1 MAGGVDRDQDGWSGA
16 PAVNVAG
23 PWGRPILSP
32 RPGDS
37 LTRFSGEPAIEFAR
51 WQLRLG
57 LREVQAIDEEGSPH
71 RRTPRQARVEA
82 ALLVADGALT
92 ARRIAQ
98 CAALLDAGEA
108 KQVVDEL
115 NAAYDD
121 STSAFRIERVGAGYQ
136 MLTRPVFHRWL
147 DRVHHR
153 QERLKLSNSALE
165 TLAVVAY
172 RQPITRAEI
181 ETVRGVAAAEMLKQ
195 LMERGLVKIVGEDD
209 SLGRP
214 YLYGTTRQFLEAYG
228 LRSLEDMPLAEN
240 LRNPTSR
247 ASVKNEDRSLAAA
260 PEAADDPPALA
271 G

>member
-1 MAGGVDRDQDGWSGA
+1 MRRAALSNVLVGGDVEA
-16 PAVNVAG
+16 A
-23 PWGRPILSP
+23 
-32 RPGDS
+32 
-37 LTRFSGEPAIEFAR
+37 
-51 WQLRLG
+51 
-57 LREVQAIDEEGSPH
+57 H

-82 ALLVADGALT
+82 ALLVADGALS

-115 NAAYDD
+115 NASYDET
-121 STSAFRIERVGAGYQ
+121 SSAFRIERVGAGYQ

-172 RQPITRAEI
+172 RQPITRADI
-181 ETVRGVAAAEMLKQ
+181 EAVRGVAAAEMLKQ

-228 LRSLEDMPLAEN
+228 LRSLEEMPLAEN
-240 LRNPTSR
+240 LRKPAAKGT
-247 ASVKNEDRSLAAA
+247 VKNGDRSLAAA
-260 PEAADDPPALA
+260 PEASDDDPQALA

>member
-1 MAGGVDRDQDGWSGA
+1 VKEAA
-16 PAVNVAG
+16 H
-23 PWGRPILSP
+23 WGRSSAGLGLAD
-32 RPGDS
+32 RPNRQS
-37 LTRFSGEPAIEFAR
+37 ATEFSR
-51 WQLRLG
+51 WQFRRG
-57 LREVQAIDEEGSPH
+57 QAPSESVPESELAR
-71 RRTPRQARVEA
+71 RRTARQARVEA
-82 ALLVADGALT
+82 ALLVADGALS

-115 NAAYDD
+115 NEAYDSD
-121 STSAFRIERVGAGYQ
+121 GSAFRVERVGAGYQ
-136 MLTRPVFHRWL
+136 MLTRPVFARWL

-153 QERLKLSNSALE
+153 QERLKLSGPALE

-172 RQPITRAEI
+172 RQPITRADI
-181 ETVRGVAAAEMLKQ
+181 EAVRGVAAAEMLKQ

-228 LRSLEDMPLAEN
+228 LRSLEDMPQADH
-240 LRNPTSR
+240 LRRPNTKGG
-247 ASVKNEDRSLAAA
+247 VKNEDRSLATVPEGDAA
-260 PEAADDPPALA
+260 LQAIA

>member
-1 MAGGVDRDQDGWSGA
+1 VNLAGH
-16 PAVNVAG
+16 
-23 PWGRPILSP
+23 WGRPTHSDGL
-32 RPGDS
+32 RC
-37 LTRFSGEPAIEFAR
+37 TGEPTLEFTR
-51 WQLRLG
+51 WQRRLG
-57 LREVQAIDEEGSPH
+57 SREVEAIDEGGSPH
-71 RRTPRQARVEA
+71 RRTPRQARVEV
-82 ALLVADGALT
+82 ALLVADGALS

-115 NAAYDD
+115 NAAYDA
-121 STSAFRIERVGAGYQ
+121 TASAFRIERVGAGYQ

-172 RQPITRAEI
+172 RQPITRADI
-181 ETVRGVAAAEMLKQ
+181 EAVRGVAAAEMLKQ

-228 LRSLEDMPLAEN
+228 LRSLEDLPLAEN
-240 LRNPTSR
+240 LRQPAAR
-247 ASVKNEDRSLAAA
+247 GSVKNEDRSLAAS
-260 PEAADDPPALA
+260 PESVDADSQALA

>member
-1 MAGGVDRDQDGWSGA
+1 VREAGH
-16 PAVNVAG
+16 
-23 PWGRPILSP
+23 WGRPAASP
-32 RPGDS
+32 HYGS
-37 LTRFSGEPAIEFAR
+37 LTRGSSESASEFGR
-51 WQLRLG
+51 WRLRRG
-57 LREVQAIDEEGSPH
+57 LAVVEVLEETGSER

-82 ALLVADGALT
+82 ALLVADGALS

-115 NAAYDD
+115 NEAYDE
-121 STSAFRIERVGAGYQ
+121 SGSAFRIERVGAGYQ

-153 QERLKLSNSALE
+153 QERLKLSTSALE

-172 RQPITRAEI
+172 RQPITRADI
-181 ETVRGVAAAEMLKQ
+181 EAVRGVAASEMLKQ

-228 LRSLEDMPLAEN
+228 LRSLDEMPLSEN
-240 LRNPTSR
+240 LRKPAAKGTVR
-247 ASVKNEDRSLAAA
+247 NEDRSLAAA
-260 PEAADDPPALA
+260 PESQEADPQSLA

>member
-1 MAGGVDRDQDGWSGA
+1 M
-16 PAVNVAG
+16 NVAG
-23 PWGRPILSP
+23 HWGRPNLSP
-32 RPGDS
+32 SHGEG
-37 LTRFSGEPAIEFAR
+37 LTRLSSESAVEFAR

-57 LREVQAIDEEGSPH
+57 PGEVQAVDEGATPH

-82 ALLVADGALT
+82 ALLVADGALS

-121 STSAFRIERVGAGYQ
+121 TASAFRIERVGAGYQ

-172 RQPITRAEI
+172 RQPITRADI
-181 ETVRGVAAAEMLKQ
+181 EAVRGVAAAEMLKQ

-240 LRNPTSR
+240 LCKATARGT
-247 ASVKNEDRSLAAA
+247 VKNADRSLAAA
-260 PEAADDPPALA
+260 AESDDAGSQALA

>member
-1 MAGGVDRDQDGWSGA
+1 MRQAAHWGWSST
-16 PAVNVAG
+16 
-23 PWGRPILSP
+23 GRGLA
-32 RPGDS
+32 DH
-37 LTRFSGEPAIEFAR
+37 AIGQSAREFAL
-51 WQLRLG
+51 WQLRRGTATAEPVSESELA
-57 LREVQAIDEEGSPH
+57 R
-71 RRTPRQARVEA
+71 RRTARQARVEA
-82 ALLVADGALT
+82 ALLVADGALS

-115 NAAYDD
+115 NEAYDAD
-121 STSAFRIERVGAGYQ
+121 GSAFRVERVGAGYQ
-136 MLTRPVFHRWL
+136 MLTRPVFARWL

-153 QERLKLSNSALE
+153 QERLKLSGPALE

-172 RQPITRAEI
+172 RQPITRADI
-181 ETVRGVAAAEMLKQ
+181 EAVRGVAAAEMLKQ

-228 LRSLEDMPLAEN
+228 LRSLEDMPLSDS
-240 LRNPTSR
+240 LRRPNAR
-247 ASVKNEDRSLAAA
+247 GGVKNEDRSLAAA
-260 PEAADDPPALA
+260 PEGDPGLTAVA

>member
-1 MAGGVDRDQDGWSGA
+1 VKVTGH
-16 PAVNVAG
+16 
-23 PWGRPILSP
+23 WGRPIPSP
-32 RPGDS
+32 NRGDALKCVS
-37 LTRFSGEPAIEFAR
+37 VEPPTEFAR
-51 WQLRLG
+51 WQLRRG
-57 LREVQAIDEEGSPH
+57 LAVTEVFEDNESEQ

-82 ALLVADGALT
+82 ALLVADGALS
-92 ARRIAQ
+92 ARRISQ

-115 NAAYDD
+115 NAAYDN
-121 STSAFRIERVGAGYQ
+121 SVSAFRIERVGAGYQ
-136 MLTRPVFHRWL
+136 MLTRPVFARWL

-172 RQPITRAEI
+172 RQPITRADI
-181 ETVRGVAAAEMLKQ
+181 EAVRGVAASEMLKQ

-240 LRNPTSR
+240 LRKPAAKGTVKTS
-247 ASVKNEDRSLAAA
+247 DRSLAAA
-260 PEAADDPPALA
+260 PEASDEDAPALA

>member
-1 MAGGVDRDQDGWSGA
+1 MWASTSGA
-16 PAVNVAG
+16 VSAAWSDFRG
-23 PWGRPILSP
+23 PTLAR
-32 RPGDS
+32 
-37 LTRFSGEPAIEFAR
+37 AIVRTSSATPTEHHR
-51 WQLRLG
+51 WQRRLG
-57 LREVQAIDEEGSPH
+57 AVTPEVVPDSDLAG

-82 ALLVADGALT
+82 ALLVADGALS

-108 KQVVDEL
+108 KQAIDEL
-115 NAAYDD
+115 NTAYDAGG
-121 STSAFRIERVGAGYQ
+121 SAFRIERVGAGYQ

-153 QERLKLSNSALE
+153 QERLKLSPACLE

-172 RQPITRAEI
+172 RQPITRADI
-181 ETVRGVAAAEMLKQ
+181 EAVRGVATADILKQ

-214 YLYGTTRQFLEAYG
+214 YLYGTSRQFLEAYG
-228 LRSLEDMPLAEN
+228 LRSLEDLPDSGA
-240 LRNPTSR
+240 LRRPAAKAAVR
-247 ASVKNEDRSLAAA
+247 NEDRSLAAT
-260 PEAADDPPALA
+260 PENDDGERPALA